1 MKTNHLTNCNLILKR
16 PDPHKKEKGLKKQEK
31 KMSLFAI
38 SSGGGGSTASSS
50 TGSNKQNKNDFPK
63 RSSVKLLASRFAEAI
78 SGEEWSIIKI
88 HLCSDSRP
96 LKI

>member
-1 MKTNHLTNCNLILKR
+1 
-16 PDPHKKEKGLKKQEK
+16 
-31 KMSLFAI
+31 MSLFAI

-78 SGEEWSIIKI
+78 SGEKQ
-88 HLCSDSRP
+88 
-96 LKI
+96 

>member
-1 MKTNHLTNCNLILKR
+1 
-16 PDPHKKEKGLKKQEK
+16 
-31 KMSLFAI
+31 MSLFAI

-78 SGEEWSIIKI
+78 SGEKQYYCKLIIRFMFSKKT
-88 HLCSDSRP
+88 S
-96 LKI
+96 

>member
-1 MKTNHLTNCNLILKR
+1 
-16 PDPHKKEKGLKKQEK
+16 
-31 KMSLFAI
+31 MSLFAI

-78 SGEEWSIIKI
+78 SGEKQLNSCLLRFKAIKT
-88 HLCSDSRP
+88 
-96 LKI
+96 LKKSPDNKVVFNKSFILSEL

>member
-1 MKTNHLTNCNLILKR
+1 MTNYNFILKR
-16 PDPHKKEKGLKKQEK
+16 PNQHKKEKKKFKKQEK

-78 SGEEWSIIKI
+78 SGEKQ
-88 HLCSDSRP
+88 
-96 LKI
+96 

>member
-1 MKTNHLTNCNLILKR
+1 
-16 PDPHKKEKGLKKQEK
+16 
-31 KMSLFAI
+31 MSLFAI

>member
-1 MKTNHLTNCNLILKR
+1 
-16 PDPHKKEKGLKKQEK
+16 
-31 KMSLFAI
+31 MSLFAI

-78 SGEEWSIIKI
+78 SGEKQ
-88 HLCSDSRP
+88 LN
-96 LKI
+96 